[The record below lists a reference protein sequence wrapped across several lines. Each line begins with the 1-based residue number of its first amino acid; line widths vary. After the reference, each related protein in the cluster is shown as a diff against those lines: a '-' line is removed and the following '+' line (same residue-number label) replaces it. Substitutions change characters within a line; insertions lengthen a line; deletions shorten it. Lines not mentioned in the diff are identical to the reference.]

1 MLSADATHED
11 PQTKVDLRMSAIT
24 GLVMITY
31 LAMHS
36 RRNDISPQYLDQFLL
51 NAGQLGEVVIVFR
64 REENER

>member
-1 MLSADATHED
+1 
-11 PQTKVDLRMSAIT
+11 
-24 GLVMITY
+24 MITY